1 MGSSPF
7 SYTYSFVTQN
17 QSDVWPASLRYRN
30 HAVVTVLTCEQKP
43 YPVWFSCKGKTYPV
57 YCEHALSVLQ
67 FAVADQGRGP
77 GGPPPIFRPKWGP
90 KGRRNSFGRPPPPL
104 ISGSGWPPP
113 PSPTYLKVWIRRWFV
128 FLVFTR
134 RHQNADKETIPSS
147 EFLLSCDTRAP

>member
-90 KGRRNSFGRPPPPL
+90 KGRRNSFGRPPSLYLRVWMTAPPPPPPL
-104 ISGSGWPPP
+104 IWRSGSAADSFSWFHTT
-113 PSPTYLKVWIRRWFV
+113 SPKCRLRNYPFFWVSTFMWY
-128 FLVFTR
+128 
-134 RHQNADKETIPSS
+134 
-147 EFLLSCDTRAP
+147 

>member
-7 SYTYSFVTQN
+7 SYTYSFVQQN

-90 KGRRNSFGRPPPPL
+90 KGRRNSFGRPPPL

-113 PSPTYLKVWIRRWFV
+113 PLPHLSEGLDPPLIRFLGFHTTSPKCRLRNYPFFWVSTFMWY
-128 FLVFTR
+128 
-134 RHQNADKETIPSS
+134 
-147 EFLLSCDTRAP
+147 